1 MVSPDYSVEDG
12 HYNARIPGELAPYE
26 AEVIK

>member
-12 HYNARIPGELAPYE
+12 HYNARIPRELAPYE
-26 AEVIK
+26 VEVIK